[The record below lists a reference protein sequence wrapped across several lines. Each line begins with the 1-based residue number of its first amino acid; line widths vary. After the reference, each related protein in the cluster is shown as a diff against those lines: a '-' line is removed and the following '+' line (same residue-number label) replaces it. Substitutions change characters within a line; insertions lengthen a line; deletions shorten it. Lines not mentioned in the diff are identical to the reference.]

1 MSATAPNLR
10 TVGEP
15 AAGPDR
21 RAQPGRPAIR
31 IADLQKSF
39 GPLVAI
45 DRVSVDIEPGEFFMI
60 VGPSGC
66 GKTTLLRILAGLDTA
81 TAGTIAID
89 TPAGSQRPANSMVF
103 QGESIFP
110 WMTVWNNAA
119 YGLRM
124 RNAPAAVIKE
134 RVGHYLDATG
144 LTRFADYYPHQLSG
158 GMKQRVSIAR
168 AFANDPEILLMDEPF
183 SALDAQN
190 KLLLQEELLRIWD
203 VQKKTVV
210 FITHSVD
217 EAVFLGDRIMV
228 MTAQPGRVKSFVRVP
243 LPRPRNIIDLQGTP
257 EFGDIVHRIWAGLRE
272 EVQRAREQEAT
283 DVAHDARGSSS

>member
-1 MSATAPNLR
+1 MSATATNLR
-10 TVGEP
+10 AVGEP
-15 AAGPDR
+15 PDGADR
-21 RAQPGRPAIR
+21 RSQPARPAIR
-31 IADLQKSF
+31 ISDLQKSF

-45 DRVSVDIEPGEFFMI
+45 DHVSVDIAPGEFFVI

-89 TPAGSQRPANSMVF
+89 TPAGSERPENSMVF

-124 RNAPAAVIKE
+124 RNAPAVVIKE

-190 KLLLQEELLRIWD
+190 KLLLQEELLRIWEE
-203 VQKKTVV
+203 QKKTVV

-228 MTAQPGRVKSFVRVP
+228 MTAQPGRVKSFVQVP
-243 LPRPRNIIDLQGTP
+243 LARPRNLIELQKAP
-257 EFGDIVHRIWAGLRE
+257 EFGELVHRIWSGLRD
-272 EVQRAREQEAT
+272 EVQRAREQENK
-283 DVAHDARGSSS
+283 DVVP

>member
-1 MSATAPNLR
+1 MSPIMTASAPNLR
-10 TVGEP
+10 AVGEP
-15 AAGPDR
+15 AELRPQA
-21 RAQPGRPAIR
+21 ARPAIR
-31 IADLQKSF
+31 ISDLQKSF
-39 GPLVAI
+39 GALVAI
-45 DRVSVDIEPGEFFMI
+45 DHVSVDIEPGEFFVI

-66 GKTTLLRILAGLDTA
+66 GKTTLLRILAGLETA
-81 TAGTIAID
+81 TAGTIEID
-89 TPAGSQRPANSMVF
+89 TPAGSDRPENSMVF

-144 LTRFADYYPHQLSG
+144 LMRFADYYPHQLSG

-203 VQKKTVV
+203 EQKKTVV

-228 MTAQPGRVKSFVRVP
+228 MTAQPGRVKSFVGVP
-243 LPRPRNIIDLQGTP
+243 LARPRNLIELQKAP
-257 EFGDIVHRIWAGLRE
+257 EFGELVHRIWSGLRD
-272 EVQRAREQEAT
+272 EVQRAREQENK
-283 DVAHDARGSSS
+283 DVVPG